1 MFDDHA
7 PGTRVRCPVDGCG
20 FSGTVEQAAAHVVDA
35 DDAAHDRL
43 ERRYD
48 LGNADD
54 ADEETEVEAFVRRLT
69 DAHDPAARYES
80 DDGGSSLFPFDG

>member
-7 PGTRVRCPVDGCG
+7 PGTPVRCPVDGCG
-20 FSGTVEQAAAHVVDA
+20 FAGTVEQVAAHVVDA

-48 LGNADD
+48 LGGADD
-54 ADEETEVEAFVRRLT
+54 AAGETEVEAFVRLLA

-80 DDGGSSLFPFDG
+80 DEQGGSLFPFDG